1 MESDFDPLKDFLFD
15 ANHDLLL
22 GLLPKILKQIAY
34 REVPL
39 EFCDKFRKRVST
51 CCRQFRV
58 QGEALYTVPTGS
70 TWLTKTTAMQTLA
83 IGCVFPHCL
92 TNLVPASQPLK
103 VSRLRELS
111 VLVGEHLLMI
121 HTTFD
126 GSPSKE
132 KIGRFKHQ
140 TLKHA
145 KRILRLFDDLFARVK
160 KFHNMQKHLHEDMLR
175 HGSSAHGLTLSFESK
190 HQQSKR
196 HTDQHSKKHAEV
208 AAVGHER
215 VVQSLR
221 LNEGV
226 KTPTFHRR
234 G

>member
-1 MESDFDPLKDFLFD
+1 MHLRDVGF
-15 ANHDLLL
+15 
-22 GLLPKILKQIAY
+22 
-34 REVPL
+34 
-39 EFCDKFRKRVST
+39 FCP
-51 CCRQFRV
+51 
-58 QGEALYTVPTGS
+58 TV
-70 TWLTKTTAMQTLA
+70 
-83 IGCVFPHCL
+83 
-92 TNLVPASQPLK
+92 
-103 VSRLRELS
+103 
-111 VLVGEHLLMI
+111 HLLII

-145 KRILRLFDDLFARVK
+145 KRILRLFNDLFARVK

-226 KTPTFHRR
+226 KNPYIPQERLIITGESDNLLHLSAVDLRKIRDRKSTRLNSSH
-234 G
+234 